1 MRRSRSTALALRKS
15 APTFAALGDTT
26 RLQLVTQ
33 LCKEGPLSI
42 TQLAADSHVSR
53 QAVTKHL
60 RVLTNA
66 GLVAGERDG
75 REVLWTI
82 KPHALARARVHLE
95 SIATNWDNTLARLK
109 RFVEE

>member
-1 MRRSRSTALALRKS
+1 MRRSRSTAVAVRHC

-26 RLQLVTQ
+26 RLQLVAQ
-33 LCKEGPLSI
+33 LCKAGPLSI

-60 RVLTNA
+60 RVLADA
-66 GLVAGERDG
+66 GLVAGEREG

-82 KPHALARARVHLE
+82 EPNALARARDHLE
-95 SIATNWDNTLARLK
+95 TIATSWDSTLARLK
-109 RFVEE
+109 RLVEE